1 MLKKSNNS
9 PYDKLFKI
17 EQIINKEPKLVRE
30 HGGFALRPCAEEKLI
45 LIKQVLKE

>member
-17 EQIINKEPKLVRE
+17 EQIVNKKPKLVRE
-30 HGGFALRPCAEEKLI
+30 QDDFVIRPSAYEKLM
-45 LIKQVLKE
+45 LIKQVLEE